1 NMIIFSNNEKEINKI
16 SDMSLKLDLFNMKFD
31 KLQDTTN
38 EYLDFVKEG
47 LLINGTIFILSVLF
61 VVFTTTVCINRI
73 IKSSIN
79 KYIIYYYCGAS
90 LKNIIIN
97 ININL
102 LLLELISLLV
112 PIIYCLSFNINLFIV
127 FVLLVISLL
136 INLFSSMII
145 YFNLRKNNLISLYR
159 LEK

>member
-1 NMIIFSNNEKEINKI
+1 MIIFSNNEKEINKI